1 MTDQSKIHL
10 GRFEIQVPNIF
21 GKFGKAFTE
30 KQVGY
35 LLVGISL
42 ILVILSIV
50 LYTTQFSKQMSEQ
63 DYNAMQQM
71 YSFLMSGLLPS
82 PGVTILPFLQ
92 RNFIIRN
99 ADGTNILQLNMFDTV
114 ENQIDNDNGGITTN
128 YVKNKSQS
136 VFLVQNNNSQSF
148 TINTG
153 SDDTQL
159 TTNIEPEDGLQDLIT

>member
-10 GRFEIQVPNIF
+10 GRFEIQAPNIF
-21 GKFGKAFTE
+21 GKFGKAVTE

-50 LYTTQFSKQMSEQ
+50 LYTTQYSKQMSEQ

-92 RNFIIRN
+92 RNFIIKN
-99 ADGTNILQLNMFDTV
+99 ANGTEILQLQMFDTV
-114 ENQIDNDNGGITTN
+114 ENNIDTKTGVTTQ
-128 YVKNKSQS
+128 YATNKSKI
-136 VFLVQNNNSQSF
+136 VFLVQNNNANSF
-148 TINTG
+148 NITTG
-153 SDDTQL
+153 SDDITQL
-159 TTNIEPEDGLQDLIT
+159 TTVPDIPSS

>member
-10 GRFEIQVPNIF
+10 GRFEIQAPNIF
-21 GKFGKAFTE
+21 GKFGKTVTE

-50 LYTTQFSKQMSEQ
+50 LYTTQYSKQMSEQ

-92 RNFIIRN
+92 RNFIIKN
-99 ADGTNILQLNMFDTV
+99 ANGTNILQLNMFDTV
-114 ENQIDNDNGGITTN
+114 ENNIDTKTGVTTQYTTN
-128 YVKNKSQS
+128 KSKN
-136 VFLVQNNNSQSF
+136 VFLVQNNQSNSF
-148 TINTG
+148 LIKTG
-153 SDDTQL
+153 SDDITQL
-159 TTNIEPEDGLQDLIT
+159 TTVPDLPSS